1 VVAAEVRNLAQRS
14 ANAAKEIKALI
25 SDSVAKVDA
34 GSKLVDSAGKTME
47 EIVSSVKRVSDIMG
61 EISAASQE
69 QRTGIEQVNTAVTQ
83 MDQITQQNAA
93 LVEEAAASAKSM
105 EEQTNALS
113 DMVAVFK
120 LDEAHRAARDAT
132 GHRASVAL
140 TGNPVVDGAVR
151 RAARAGSAP
160 DRTAKADAVE
170 ARTPAKRRAAAEA
183 EPDGGLPT
191 VSWNAKR
198 RAAAGNGIDPEWKE
212 F

>member
-1 VVAAEVRNLAQRS
+1 
-14 ANAAKEIKALI
+14 
-25 SDSVAKVDA
+25 
-34 GSKLVDSAGKTME
+34 
-47 EIVSSVKRVSDIMG
+47 VKRVTDIMA

-69 QRTGIEQVNTAVTQ
+69 QSTGIEQVNTAVTQ

-120 LDEAHRAARDAT
+120 LAEGQRAAYDA
-132 GHRASVAL
+132 GGRRASVAH

-151 RAARAGSAP
+151 RAARAGSSP
-160 DRTAKADAVE
+160 DRAAKADAIE
-170 ARTPAKRRAAAEA
+170 AKTPVRRRPAAEA
-183 EPDGGLPT
+183 ETDGGLPT
-191 VSWNAKR
+191 VSWTGKR
-198 RAAAGNGIDPEWKE
+198 RAAANGGSDPEWKE